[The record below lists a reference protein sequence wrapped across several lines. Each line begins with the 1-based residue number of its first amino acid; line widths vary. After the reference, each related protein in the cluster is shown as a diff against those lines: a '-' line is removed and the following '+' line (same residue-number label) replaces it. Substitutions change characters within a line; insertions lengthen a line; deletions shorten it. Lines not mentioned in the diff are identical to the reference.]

1 MKPETAL
8 GKQLQT
14 FNRIAGVFHLAQ
26 ALVLFLILDDAAKI
40 PVITRFFDETP
51 QGIQPVSETLF
62 DFPISLIAPIFLLLS
77 AFAHLMIS
85 APFYIQRYEQNI
97 AKGINPPRWW
107 EYSISSSLML
117 VVLLML
123 GGLIEVSTVVF
134 IFTLNFIMNL
144 MGLVMERYNQLTDK
158 VSWLPFNVGV
168 VAGIVPWIMGA
179 IYFIVSTGTL
189 RKDELRAG
197 NEYVFYR
204 DGSCKSGGKRV
215 CLNRSQSKQ
224 MCDWAVGLTV
234 NVRKMATVMASPWEF
249 MKFLQEGGDMANI
262 RYGWDKS
269 RDLCSVSWDIVG
281 IYKGTSRRE
290 RYREYASTYIVT
302 NAKDVLIH
310 WTTTRW

>member
-1 MKPETAL
+1 MKPETTL

-26 ALVLFLILDDAAKI
+26 AVVLFLILNDETKI

-62 DFPISLIAPIFLLLS
+62 DFPIALIAPIFLLLS
-77 AFAHLMIS
+77 AVAHLLIS

-158 VSWLPFNVGV
+158 VSWLPFNIGV

-179 IYFIVSTGTL
+179 IYFVVSTGNIS
-189 RKDELRAG
+189 E
-197 NEYVFYR
+197 
-204 DGSCKSGGKRV
+204 
-215 CLNRSQSKQ
+215 
-224 MCDWAVGLTV
+224 AVPAYAQIGFL
-234 NVRKMATVMASPWEF
+234 ATFIFFNTFAINM
-249 MKFLQEGGDMANI
+249 FLQYKKVGP
-262 RYGWDKS
+262 WKS
-269 RDLCSVSWDIVG
+269 YPFG
-281 IYKGTSRRE
+281 EK
-290 RYREYASTYIVT
+290 AYIVLSLV
-302 NAKDVLIH
+302 AKSVLGWVIVLG
-310 WTTTRW
+310 TMGV